1 MSTVFVESGAGA
13 SRRLVVALGAAIVLA
28 VAFVL
33 APPVVAG
40 WLPGADFADE
50 QALRAGFRSAFVTYW
65 QAGQA
70 ELTPELQAA
79 VDYWFGYHLV
89 KAVVALL
96 WSIVLVALGVMLW
109 RSSLRTR
116 RPNRTMFAVAGVI
129 TTLVLA
135 VAGVAVLANIQGA
148 VTPFA
153 SLLPMAVDGA
163 ADASLTGVLT
173 EVGQGLDNYP
183 GGPAPLAVMVEDFA
197 RYHVAMAVLAAAA
210 STGLLG
216 LGVVLWR
223 RRAGAAGRV
232 LGAYALAAVA
242 LGLLFAVVTVANVT
256 TALDPAP
263 GLAALMTGGW

>member
-1 MSTVFVESGAGA
+1 MSTVFEESGAVA
-13 SRRLVVALGAAIVLA
+13 ARRLVVALGAAIVLA

-50 QALRAGFRSAFVTYW
+50 HALRAGFRSAFVTYW

-70 ELTPELQAA
+70 EFTPELQAA
-79 VDYWFGYHLV
+79 VDYWFWYHLV
-89 KAVVALL
+89 KAAVAFL

-109 RSSLRTR
+109 RSSLGTR
-116 RPNRTMFAVAGVI
+116 QPKRTMFAVAGVI

-163 ADASLTGVLT
+163 ADAPPAGVLT
-173 EVGQGLDNYP
+173 EVGQGLESYS
-183 GGPAPLAVMVEDFA
+183 GGPAPLEVMVEDFA
-197 RYHVAMAVLAAAA
+197 RFHVAMAVLAAVA
-210 STGLLG
+210 SAGLLG

-232 LGAYALAAVA
+232 LGAYALAAAA